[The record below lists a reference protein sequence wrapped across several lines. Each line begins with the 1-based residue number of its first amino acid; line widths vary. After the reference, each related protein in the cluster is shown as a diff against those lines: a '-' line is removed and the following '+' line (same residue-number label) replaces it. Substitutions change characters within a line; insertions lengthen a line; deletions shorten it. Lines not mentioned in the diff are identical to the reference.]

1 MLLLGYT
8 LWWESGLGFPGLLF
22 WCLGVRKLFF
32 VIFFKISVIIS
43 NSIAY
48 IWTLCCRYPI
58 AKMGFYEDEGIM
70 KGDWRDDSK
79 I

>member
-1 MLLLGYT
+1 MVGE
-8 LWWESGLGFPGLLF
+8 WSGIPRITVLVSGGKK
-22 WCLGVRKLFF
+22 VVF

-70 KGDWRDDSK
+70 KGEWRDDSK